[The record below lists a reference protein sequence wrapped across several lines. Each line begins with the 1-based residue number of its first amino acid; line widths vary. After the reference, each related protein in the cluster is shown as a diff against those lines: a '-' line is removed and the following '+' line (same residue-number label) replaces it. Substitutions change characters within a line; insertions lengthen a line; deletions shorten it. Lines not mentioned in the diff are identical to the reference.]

1 MRQQANKHIL
11 ELDLSNPI
19 PVESNGIYQD
29 TVNYPRLVIED
40 EQSFFDKK
48 LRDKLIAQQEL
59 DVYGNPIED
68 DTWIDVDAYDP
79 SFFSLDMFSPDE
91 LLNNSSEY
99 VFYYGYDI
107 YGNKLTTVPTLKE
120 FFEGTD
126 DNGEKT
132 RKIAPFQPIYTAGY
146 IQDKFAIE
154 DLIFNVGLRIDRYDA
169 NQKVLKDKY
178 LLYPAYTVDTELSAS
193 DVISTTDHPSNI
205 GGDYVV
211 YVDDVAN
218 PSTIVGYR
226 NGDDWYDS
234 GGRKI
239 SDPTLLSEAAG
250 GSIAPYLG
258 PAVASEAINNN
269 ISADAAFE
277 DYTPEIIFM
286 PRIAFSFPISDE
298 AQFFAHYDVL
308 TQRPPGYNRLDPV
321 GYLFLANDVGATL
334 NNPDLKPERT
344 IDYELGFAKTYFIF
358 KILRCSISTRYLH
371 QKSFI
376 RKHN

>member
-1 MRQQANKHIL
+1 MCFIMDMIFM
-11 ELDLSNPI
+11 EIS
-19 PVESNGIYQD
+19 YQ
-29 TVNYPRLVIED
+29 L
-40 EQSFFDKK
+40 F
-48 LRDKLIAQQEL
+48 LI
-59 DVYGNPIED
+59 
-68 DTWIDVDAYDP
+68 
-79 SFFSLDMFSPDE
+79 
-91 LLNNSSEY
+91 
-99 VFYYGYDI
+99 
-107 YGNKLTTVPTLKE
+107 LKE
-120 FFEGTD
+120 FFEGVD

-132 RKIAPFQPIYTAGY
+132 RKLHRLNLYTAGY

-178 LLYPAYTVDTELSAS
+178 LLYPAYTVDTDLSAS
-193 DVISTTDHPSNI
+193 DVISTTNHPSNI

-258 PAVASEAINNN
+258 TVASEAINNN

-277 DYTPEIIFM
+277 DYTPNYF
-286 PRIAFSFPISDE
+286 
-298 AQFFAHYDVL
+298 Y
-308 TQRPPGYNRLDPV
+308 
-321 GYLFLANDVGATL
+321 
-334 NNPDLKPERT
+334 
-344 IDYELGFAKTYFIF
+344 AKNCFHSNF
-358 KILRCSISTRYLH
+358 
-371 QKSFI
+371 
-376 RKHN
+376 